1 MDITG
6 IVEQLGDMARRMRE
20 GEDVGFAE
28 DCAAVEMAA
37 SYLPLLAH
45 ALWVRLDGVE
55 VVVTAADGP
64 HALAMRVVDQDEP
77 AILVKRA
84 R

>member
-28 DCAAVEMAA
+28 DCAAVETAA
-37 SYLPLLAH
+37 AYLPLLAH
-45 ALWVRLDGVE
+45 ALWLRLDGVE
-55 VVVTAADGP
+55 IVVGASPDPHRLAFKVQDDG
-64 HALAMRVVDQDEP
+64 
-77 AILVKRA
+77 ILVKRA
-84 R
+84 LRK